1 MQWEPTAG
9 IGTGRVRSQRPSGLR
24 VELPLRAGH
33 GGLLGEVWDG
43 GQELP
48 DWPPRQGRFGD
59 LSPSA
64 HPHFLRRC
72 NASVQKKNAREQTAY
87 DLALETG
94 DDPVISLFAA
104 KLSLDDR

>member
-1 MQWEPTAG
+1 M
-9 IGTGRVRSQRPSGLR
+9 
-24 VELPLRAGH
+24 
-33 GGLLGEVWDG
+33 GEVWDR

-48 DWPPRQGRFGD
+48 DWPPRQGRFRD

-72 NASVQKKNAREQTAY
+72 NANIQKKNARDQTAY

-104 KLSLDDR
+104 KLSLDDC